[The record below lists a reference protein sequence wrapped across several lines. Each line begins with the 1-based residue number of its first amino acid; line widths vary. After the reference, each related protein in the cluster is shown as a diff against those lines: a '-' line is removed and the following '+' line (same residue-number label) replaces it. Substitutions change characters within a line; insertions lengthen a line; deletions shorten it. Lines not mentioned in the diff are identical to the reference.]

1 MSNAKTRYR
10 ELLVQNRSFRNLW
23 LGQTLSY
30 TGNAVYDITLM
41 WFVFEK
47 TGSAFQVSLVL
58 VASFLPELIFGM
70 FLGALADRTSKKR
83 LMQIAD
89 LMCCIVLLLLSSV
102 FYFGK
107 FQIWQI
113 YVVTVCLSV
122 LGLLFSIA
130 QGSWLPEL
138 VEQDHL
144 MTANSLMSTSRQV
157 TRLVGSAVGGTLVAL
172 IGSTVAIAY
181 DAVTF
186 FASFVFVQLI
196 PYAFV
201 AREKIGSAEKSSIFA
216 EIGEGVRWLF
226 KQRVLLIM
234 VLLGMFSN
242 IALGPTNVLPS
253 VFIKSELH
261 LDASGLGFFDA
272 AIGLGI
278 LIGSIMIG
286 YLSPKKV
293 GLWFT
298 MGLGLQGLSMYIV
311 SQSPNLYLACVGNF
325 ILGAA
330 LFFTA
335 LPMST
340 LFQLLTPKDKRGRVN
355 SILSMSLNM
364 AIPITYG
371 GIGILSNSI
380 GARTSYALGAALF
393 FLCMFVAI
401 LSSPVR
407 QASLNQ
413 IETSKAKTI

>member
-1 MSNAKTRYR
+1 MNRSSSRYKQ
-10 ELLVQNRSFRNLW
+10 LLIQNRKFRNLW
-23 LGQTLSY
+23 LGQTLSF

-70 FLGALADRTSKKR
+70 FFGAFADRTSKKR
-83 LMQIAD
+83 LMQISD
-89 LMCCIVLLLLSSV
+89 LLSCIVLLLLSIT

-113 YVVTVCLSV
+113 YVVTVCLSL

-130 QGSWLPEL
+130 QGAWLPEI

-144 MTANSLMSTSRQV
+144 MTANSLMATSRQI
-157 TRLVGSAVGGTLVAL
+157 TRLVGSAVGGALVAL

-181 DAVTF
+181 VAVTF
-186 FASFVFVQLI
+186 LASFVFVQLI
-196 PYAFV
+196 PYVFV
-201 AREKIGSAEKSSIFA
+201 AREQIGASNKTSLFA
-216 EIGEGVRWLF
+216 EIGEGVRWLL
-226 KQRVLLIM
+226 KQRILLIM
-234 VLLGMFSN
+234 VILGMFSN
-242 IALGPTNVLPS
+242 IALGPTNVLPAIY
-253 VFIKSELH
+253 IKSELH
-261 LDASGLGFFDA
+261 LDARALGFFDA
-272 AIGLGI
+272 AIGFGI
-278 LIGSIMIG
+278 LLGSILIG

-298 MGLGLQGLSMYIV
+298 VGLGLQGVSMYTV
-311 SQSPNLYLACVGNF
+311 SQAPNLYIACAGNF
-325 ILGAA
+325 LLGAA

-340 LFQLLTPKDKRGRVN
+340 LFQILTPKDKRGRVN

-380 GARTSYALGAALF
+380 GSRSSYALGAALF
-393 FLCMFVAI
+393 LLCAI
-401 LSSPVR
+401 IALLSGPVR
-407 QASLNQ
+407 QASLNRIKQ
-413 IETSKAKTI
+413 SQAKTI